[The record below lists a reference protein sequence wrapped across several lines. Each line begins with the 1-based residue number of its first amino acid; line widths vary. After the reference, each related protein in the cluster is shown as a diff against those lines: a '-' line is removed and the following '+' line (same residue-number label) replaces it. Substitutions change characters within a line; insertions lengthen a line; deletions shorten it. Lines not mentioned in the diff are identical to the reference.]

1 LLVNEHTYTIHSFFV
16 FTHSTSSLIRTRRF
30 SRVSPSRTPNSI
42 HPFDSTSPPNSTP
55 TSKMGQNLSS
65 KISVDTSKDVLS
77 PGDARGDKIM
87 GLLWLLAIYGI
98 AMIWSTTALVD
109 RWRGPH
115 GNSKIGF
122 ASVLAAILMS
132 TAWPV
137 VFVYL
142 MVS

>member
-1 LLVNEHTYTIHSFFV
+1 
-16 FTHSTSSLIRTRRF
+16 
-30 SRVSPSRTPNSI
+30 
-42 HPFDSTSPPNSTP
+42 
-55 TSKMGQNLSS
+55 MGQNLSS